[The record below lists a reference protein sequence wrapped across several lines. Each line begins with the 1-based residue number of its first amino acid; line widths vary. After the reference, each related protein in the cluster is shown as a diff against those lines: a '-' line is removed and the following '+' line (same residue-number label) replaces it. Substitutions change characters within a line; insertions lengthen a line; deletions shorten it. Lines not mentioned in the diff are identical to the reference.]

1 MFIFGV
7 LPTVAPSC
15 VAAYV
20 VCSVLTDHHT
30 NNLILPMNCD
40 PGLKTKNP
48 EGVAVYFHK
57 V

>member
-30 NNLILPMNCD
+30 NNLVLPMNCD